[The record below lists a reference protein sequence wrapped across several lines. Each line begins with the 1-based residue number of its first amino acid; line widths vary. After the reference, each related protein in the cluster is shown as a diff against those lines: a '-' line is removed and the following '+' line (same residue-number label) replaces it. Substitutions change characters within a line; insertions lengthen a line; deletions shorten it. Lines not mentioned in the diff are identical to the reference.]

1 MRRLPTLTIGSP
13 CSHEPGSRRTHL
25 LVPPGNALLSRPMG
39 TLSEQ
44 TRIDRWLTAARI
56 FKSRTLAQ
64 AACDAGHVRINDQQV
79 RASHQVKIGDE
90 VRALAPR
97 GTVILQVKGLA
108 DKRLSAALA
117 QLLFEDHSPPPPPKE
132 ERVAVRERGAGRPT
146 KADRR
151 AISRLRGR

>member
-1 MRRLPTLTIGSP
+1 MATVT
-13 CSHEPGSRRTHL
+13 
-25 LVPPGNALLSRPMG
+25 
-39 TLSEQ
+39 EQ
-44 TRIDRWLTAARI
+44 TRIDRWLTATRI

-64 AACDAGHVRINDQQV
+64 QACEAGHVRINDVQV
-79 RASHQVKIGDE
+79 RPSHLVKIGDE
-90 VRALAPR
+90 VRAFAPR
-97 GTVILQVKGLA
+97 GTVVLQVKGLA

-117 QLLFEDHSPPPPPKE
+117 QLLYEDHSPPPPPKE